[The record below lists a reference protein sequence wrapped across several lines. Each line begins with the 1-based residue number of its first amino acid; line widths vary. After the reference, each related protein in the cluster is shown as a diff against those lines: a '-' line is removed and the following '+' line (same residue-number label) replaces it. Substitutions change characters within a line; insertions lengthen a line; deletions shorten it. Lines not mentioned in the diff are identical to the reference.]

1 MPAISVVLPIYNGQA
16 FLLSAIDSILSQS
29 FTDLELLII
38 DDGSTDDSLAIASI
52 HSDPRVR
59 ILRNSVNLG
68 LPQSLN
74 LAISHAKAELIA
86 RHDQDDIAEP
96 QRLARQFDFLS
107 HHSHVGLLGTWAR
120 VISGCQ
126 DGSGA
131 SSHEHRH
138 PIEDS
143 ELRWRLLWNS
153 PFVHSTVMMRREAFL
168 RTGGY
173 TTSQDRS
180 VPEDYDLWV
189 RMSRVC
195 SMANIPEFLQIY
207 RETPSGM
214 SRERHTEIVRGVT
227 RISCSLLGTALPHE
241 NDKDVKGLSLAL
253 NGQAQA
259 SITFRAALRR
269 IGLLRRASLSVPGF
283 RIREHLGAYSFTVL
297 RVLRNSLMERK
308 ANQP

>member
-1 MPAISVVLPIYNGQA
+1 MPEISVVLPTYNGQQY
-16 FLLSAIDSILSQS
+16 LGVAIESILNQS

-38 DDGSTDDSLAIASI
+38 DDGSSDGSLAIASMY
-52 HSDPRVR
+52 SDPRVR
-59 ILRNSVNLG
+59 ILRNAVNLG
-68 LPQSLN
+68 LPQALN
-74 LAISHAKAELIA
+74 VGISQTHAELIA

-120 VISGCQ
+120 VITGGQ
-126 DGSGA
+126 DGLGA
-131 SSHEHRH
+131 NSREHRH
-138 PIEDS
+138 PERDS

-153 PFVHSTVMMRREAFL
+153 PFVHSTIMMRREAFL
-168 RTGGY
+168 RAGGY
-173 TTSQDRS
+173 TSSQDRS
-180 VPEDYDLWV
+180 IPEDYDLWV

-195 SMANIPEFLQIY
+195 SMANIPEFLQTY

-214 SRERHTEIVRGVT
+214 SRARRAEIAHGVT
-227 RISCSLLGTALPHE
+227 QISCSLLGAALPHE

-259 SITFRAALRR
+259 SSTFRTALRR
-269 IGLLRRASLSVPGF
+269 VGLLRQASSSVPGF
-283 RIREHLGAYSFTVL
+283 RIRKHLGTFAFTVL
-297 RVLRNSLMERK
+297 RVLRNSLVERK